1 MAILEIG
8 TPSGFMADPSSVKS
22 PSQEPARVEPGDRKV
37 VLYFDEVCILNVI
50 KKSRIAMPLS
60 LAQKYCFKSSALVV

>member
-22 PSQEPARVEPGDRKV
+22 PSQEPARVEPGNRKV

-50 KKSRIAMPLS
+50 NESHIAMYL
-60 LAQKYCFKSSALVV
+60 LLVQK

>member
-37 VLYFDEVCILNVI
+37 ILYFDEVCILNVN
-50 KKSRIAMPLS
+50 KESHIAMS
-60 LAQKYCFKSSALVV
+60 LCLVQKYCSTVLL

>member
-22 PSQEPARVEPGDRKV
+22 PSQEPARVEPGNRKV
-37 VLYFDEVCILNVI
+37 ILYFDEVCILNVI
-50 KKSRIAMPLS
+50 KESHKAMYL
-60 LAQKYCFKSSALVV
+60 LLVQKYCSTVLLL